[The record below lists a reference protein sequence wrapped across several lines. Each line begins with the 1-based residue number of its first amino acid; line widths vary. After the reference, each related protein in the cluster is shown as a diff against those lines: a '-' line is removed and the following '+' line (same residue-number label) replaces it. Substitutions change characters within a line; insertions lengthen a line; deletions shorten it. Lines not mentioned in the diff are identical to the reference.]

1 MTITGNVL
9 NSSIEERDLTNKD
22 GLKSHAKISHVL
34 MSTKADG
41 GGVEIVNLRAYDADW
56 PLPEIGKN
64 WTTPRVRRYECF
76 DGQVADVS
84 V

>member
-1 MTITGNVL
+1 MVIKGQVL
-9 NSSIEERDLTNKD
+9 NASLEERDLTSKD
-22 GLKSHAKISHVL
+22 GTKRRSKISHVL
-34 MSTKADG
+34 LNVPMPG
-41 GGVEIVNLRAYDADW
+41 GTIEIVNLRAYDADW
-56 PLPEIGKN
+56 ALPQIGKE